1 MADQEINSFIGK
13 FKYLCAAGYKA
24 ALEFKSEG
32 GCVRINLTSDV
43 GFLHPPPQQK
53 YRRFRGPSYQRR
65 QQRRRKTLDKNEETS
80 IVTATNEDEAN
91 LAMSLITNQAEKLDT
106 EPLMNQIE
114 QIVQPEAQAASSVS
128 ADSIETPRINET
140 SSFEAPSASGNSHVS
155 SASSEHIISA
165 RIQRYA
171 SQFARPEYLYPHYEP
186 TCCTHNHIPGR
197 GGHNVP
203 KDGSQCCYHRC
214 RRNPH
219 FLTKKPNS

>member
-1 MADQEINSFIGK
+1 MADEEINSFIGK

-43 GFLHPPPQQK
+43 GFLHPPTNQPPPQQK

-80 IVTATNEDEAN
+80 IDTATNEDEAN
-91 LAMSLITNQAEKLDT
+91 QAMSLITNQAEKLDT

-114 QIVQPEAQAASSVS
+114 QIVQPEPQAASSVS

-155 SASSEHIISA
+155 SASSEDIISA

-171 SQFARPEYLYPHYEP
+171 SQFARPEYLYPHFEP
-186 TCCTHNHIPGR
+186 I
-197 GGHNVP
+197 
-203 KDGSQCCYHRC
+203 S
-214 RRNPH
+214 
-219 FLTKKPNS
+219 